1 MARLFFGDR
10 LDTALNTATG
20 RRVGIR
26 DSDMANIEIV
36 SYESRPAAKA
46 LTERATCVVTDY
58 PTDSDEALLTYAAE
72 LKTGAPDVKA
82 AFPDRLPTVHPV
94 QEMARPLLDPF
105 HNVMLSTTN
114 LYFPLHTDEYFAE
127 SPSRFVLLL
136 CLTPAETGGT
146 TLVAHID
153 DIVADLDAETRAAL
167 MKPMYPT
174 QVGPRPLLEET
185 PDGHS
190 IRFNELEVI
199 RAKEFNRQLLPL
211 PEESRRAI
219 AQLRAAAER
228 HTRRYDLKTGDCLV
242 IHNHR
247 TLHGRTAFSG
257 NAHRLMKRV
266 RIK

>member
-1 MARLFFGDR
+1 MAE
-10 LDTALNTATG
+10 
-20 RRVGIR
+20 
-26 DSDMANIEIV
+26 IEIA
-36 SYESRPAAKA
+36 SYECRPDART
-46 LTERATCVVTDY
+46 LTERATFVVTDY
-58 PTDSDEALLTYAAE
+58 PTGTDEALLTYAAE
-72 LKTGAPDVKA
+72 LKTGRQDVAA

-105 HNVMLSTTN
+105 HNVMLSTTKF
-114 LYFPLHTDEYFAE
+114 YFPLHTDEYFTE

-136 CLTPAETGGT
+136 CLTPAEIGGT
-146 TLVAHID
+146 TLVAHVD
-153 DIVADLDAETRAAL
+153 DIAADLDAQTRMAL
-167 MKPMYPT
+167 MKPVYPT

-185 PDGHS
+185 ADGLS
-190 IRFNELEVI
+190 IRFNELEVM
-199 RAKEFNRQLLPL
+199 RAKEFNQQFLPL

-228 HTRRYDLKTGDCLV
+228 RTRRYDLKTGDCLV

-257 NAHRLMKRV
+257 SAHRLMKRV